1 MARGEDGAVLV
12 AQAPPV
18 RVRSE
23 LAPGEPIA
31 TDAALEQAIGLLAA
45 RAVLLPERGDAAP
58 RLLRLQA
65 RLITGESWMCEAP
78 LREPTADVPRLV
90 LALLPK
96 ARRLPAPAERLA
108 LELCELS
115 AAPRQ
120 LSLLE
125 RAGAERDRRIDEAVG
140 QVRAA
145 VGDEALLR
153 VVGIDPGSR
162 LPERRYGLTP
172 R

>member
-1 MARGEDGAVLV
+1 MLF
-12 AQAPPV
+12 
-18 RVRSE
+18 RS
-23 LAPGEPIA
+23 
-31 TDAALEQAIGLLAA
+31 
-45 RAVLLPERGDAAP
+45 
-58 RLLRLQA
+58 
-65 RLITGESWMCEAP
+65 
-78 LREPTADVPRLV
+78 
-90 LALLPK
+90 
-96 ARRLPAPAERLA
+96 ERLA

-162 LPERRYGLTP
+162 LPERRYGLTA